1 MKKAIAAILVVL
13 YFTTTTGTTINF
25 YYCQGKKVAENMAK
39 TEIPSCSKCKM
50 EKKVE
55 AKSACCQHEQKFVKL
70 INDQNISDA
79 SFHIQQPVSII
90 SPIVFFEN
98 NNFHFPSLIAEYPVS
113 NAPPRSSGIT
123 IYKRNCTFL
132 I

>member
-1 MKKAIAAILVVL
+1 MKKVFAAILAIL
-13 YFTTTTGTTINF
+13 YFATTTGATINL
-25 YYCQGKKVAENMAK
+25 YYCQGRRVAENMAK
-39 TEIPSCSKCKM
+39 TEMPLCNKCRM

-55 AKSACCQHEQKFVKL
+55 AKSTCCRHEQKFVKL
-70 INDQNISDA
+70 VNDQNIYDV
-79 SFHIQQPVSII
+79 SFHIQQPVFIVT
-90 SPIVFFEN
+90 PAVFFEN
-98 NNFHFPSLIAEYPVS
+98 NNFHFSSLTAKYPVS